1 MNQVY
6 IITDSSACIPEDVAS
21 RLNISLVPVLV
32 TLGTRTYADGVN
44 LTIDQFYERAE
55 TEHPQTS
62 GPTIGHF
69 LDAYNEVPG
78 DAAGILCITL
88 PSNVSVTYASA
99 RTAAQTYSEK
109 HPDMPIEVVDLPI
122 ALGATGLVVMDIAEL
137 AQKGAGL
144 AELRAKLDE
153 IVPTAG
159 IYIALDTVRYLIR
172 GGRLGRLAGWVA
184 TKLSIRPVLQVVMGE
199 VRPVARARSMRKAM
213 DILMELVL
221 THLREGTRPKLMV
234 LHAVAPERAAA
245 LRKRLEALFEPVFT
259 IVQTVTPV
267 LGTHSGPGA
276 VGVAFLAE
284 PEEGW
289 QEA

>member
-1 MNQVY
+1 
-6 IITDSSACIPEDVAS
+6 
-21 RLNISLVPVLV
+21 
-32 TLGTRTYADGVN
+32 
-44 LTIDQFYERAE
+44 
-55 TEHPQTS
+55 
-62 GPTIGHF
+62 
-69 LDAYNEVPG
+69 
-78 DAAGILCITL
+78 
-88 PSNVSVTYASA
+88 
-99 RTAAQTYSEK
+99 
-109 HPDMPIEVVDLPI
+109 MPIEVVDLPI
-122 ALGATGLVVMDIAEL
+122 ALGATGLVVM
-137 AQKGAGL
+137 
-144 AELRAKLDE
+144 ELRAKLDE